1 MAQADG
7 TIIIDTELDTD
18 GAKKGSKELESQI
31 RSLAGTVDGVGV
43 KAKAALNRQVD
54 AFSKLNNEY
63 AAQEKKVSELRQK
76 VEEFAKQKIPTDEYK
91 ELQRQLE
98 QTIAKWS
105 RLQDAQDK
113 YRATGGKSNSNVF
126 RRRQYDID
134 QLANTVDHLKSDMQ
148 ALEEEG
154 NAYKSASSTKEAQ
167 KAVEQLE
174 AAEMRLADTNNRLKT
189 SATSVSGTVSEYKRK
204 LEEAGASV
212 KKAGGMVGWFDSALN
227 GLKLCARAPG
237 DVLKW
242 LWGVM
247 KKVPGKIAS
256 GSISLVTNSLK
267 VLGSAAAR
275 ATKKLASMAG
285 SAIVGGLKKLS
296 AGILGIHKT
305 ANKSTYSMGT
315 MIKNALVMGA
325 LYKGIS
331 GASAAIKSGF
341 ENLAQYSG
349 STNNSISMLW
359 SSLERLKNSLAT
371 AFAPVLNIVAPILT
385 KFINMISTAVSYV
398 GAFVSALTGKSTY
411 TKAVGVQK
419 NYAASL
425 KDTASGAKDAA
436 KETEKAADAANDY
449 LSPLDDINKFSED
462 NKSSSSSPSNSTG
475 GGAGGID
482 PSSMFTE
489 APIESNIK
497 GLAQKIKDLIKNED
511 FEGLGAFLAE
521 QLNAGMA
528 KVKDAIS
535 WEKVGPQ
542 ITYFV
547 NAFTTTFNSLVDNLD
562 WDLLGRTIG
571 TGVNTIVNALDLLI
585 TGIDWKNLGAK
596 FAEGINGLVD
606 EIDFYH
612 LGELIGHRIMIWPS
626 IVLGFV
632 TNLDWRAIGNQLGKG
647 LNGVVNSISLSDI
660 GAALGRAI
668 TGIFRSGINFSSTFD
683 WLALGSNIASGV
695 NNAFANTDFATVAQ
709 GISKF
714 VTGCIDTLQTFIA
727 ETDWHNVVN
736 SIETFFA
743 NIDWLDIATKVI
755 SLLMSAFGA
764 ALGMVLDLLIDL
776 GKNIIEGIK
785 VGLNMEVADIWN
797 WIKEH
802 IFQPFID
809 GFKNAFGIH
818 SPSTVMQEQGHFIIE
833 GLLNGI
839 TDLIA
844 KFREKFN
851 ELKTIAV
858 NKLKE
863 AKDGAVQK
871 GKEMRDSLVNIVE
884 NIREKFHNGFQSLVN
899 IVKNPINHVLSMIN
913 SLLRAAQTM
922 QNNFASALNSMNIEL
937 PGWLEKL
944 TGFSSIGFNIGY
956 WRAPQVPY
964 LAQGAVIPPNKEFM
978 AVLGDQKSGNNIEA
992 PEALIRKIVREES
1005 GNGKGATYNVNAQ
1018 INRRTLFTMVLEE
1031 GKVQKTVTGRN
1042 PFETI

>member
-7 TIIIDTELDTD
+7 TIIIDTELDVD

-31 RSLAGTVDGVGV
+31 RNLAGTVDGVGA
-43 KAKAALNRQVD
+43 KAKAALNKQVD

-63 AAQEKKVSELRQK
+63 AAQTKKVDEL
-76 VEEFAKQKIPTDEYK
+76 KQKIEEFSKKKFALTDEYK
-91 ELQRQLE
+91 EVAKELQNARISLE
-98 QTIAKWS
+98 K
-105 RLQDAQDK
+105 LQNAQNRFLAGGGSKYSDK
-113 YRATGGKSNSNVF
+113 YKKY
-126 RRRQYDID
+126 QYDID
-134 QLANTVDHLKSDMQ
+134 AAKQSI
-148 ALEEEG
+148 
-154 NAYKSASSTKEAQ
+154 KE
-167 KAVEQLE
+167 LE
-174 AAEMRLADTNNRLKT
+174 ATER
-189 SATSVSGTVSEYKRK
+189 
-204 LEEAGASV
+204 
-212 KKAGGMVGWFDSALN
+212 GM
-227 GLKLCARAPG
+227 
-237 DVLKW
+237 
-242 LWGVM
+242 
-247 KKVPGKIAS
+247 IAS
-256 GSISLVTNSLK
+256 GKANMPVADTKEYADMQNQLSEAEAKRVDMQNR
-267 VLGSAAAR
+267 LG
-275 ATKKLASMAG
+275 TSMNYIIDQVDEYNQET
-285 SAIVGGLKKLS
+285 SKMAIVTEKVKSVFAKLGNTIKRVAKLTGSEVIGGLKKLS
-296 AGILGIHKT
+296 AGILGIHKS
-305 ANKSTYSMGT
+305 ANKSTYSMGM

-325 LYKGIS
+325 LYKVIS
-331 GASAAIKSGF
+331 GASSAIKSGF

-371 AFAPVLNIVAPILT
+371 AFAPILNIVAPILT

-398 GAFVSALTGKSTY
+398 GAFFSALTGKSTY

-449 LSPLDDINKFSED
+449 LSPLDDINRFED
-462 NKSSSSSPSNSTG
+462 NKSSSSPSGSTG
-475 GGAGGID
+475 GGID

-489 APIESNIK
+489 APIESSVK

-596 FAEGINGLVD
+596 FAEGVNGLVD
-606 EIDFYH
+606 EVDFYH
-612 LGELIGHRIMIWPS
+612 LGELIGHKIMIWPS

-632 TNLDWRAIGNQLGKG
+632 TNLDWGSVGNQLGKG

-668 TGIFRSGINFSSTFD
+668 TGIFRTAINFSSTFD
-683 WLALGSNIASGV
+683 WLALGSNIANGV
-695 NNAFANTDFATVAQ
+695 NNAFTNTDFATVAQ

-743 NIDWLDIATKVI
+743 NIEWLDIATKVI
-755 SLLMSAFGA
+755 NLLMNAFGA
-764 ALGMVLDLLIDL
+764 ALGMALDLLIDL

-818 SPSTVMQEQGHFIIE
+818 SPSTVMRTMGQYIIQG
-833 GLLNGI
+833 LMSGI
-839 TDLIA
+839 TDLVA
-844 KFREKFN
+844 NFKEKFN

-858 NKLKE
+858 NKLNETKDSAVRKGSEMRESLSRTVEFIRDKFSSGFQNIASTVGPKVQE
-863 AKDGAVQK
+863 AKNAAVQK
-871 GKEMRDSLVNIVE
+871 AQDMLSSLSNIIG
-884 NIREKFHNGFQSLVN
+884 NIQDRFHNGFQNLVS
-899 IVKNPINHVLSMIN
+899 IVRNPINRVLGMIN
-913 SLLRAAQTM
+913 ALLRAAQTM
-922 QNNFASALNSMNIEL
+922 QNNFANALNSMNIQL
-937 PGWLEKL
+937 PGWLQKL
-944 TGFSSIGFNIGY
+944 TGWSSVGFNVGY
-956 WRAPQVPY
+956 WSAPQVPY
-964 LAQGAVIPPNKEFM
+964 LAQGAVIPPNKEFI
-978 AVLGDQKSGNNIEA
+978 AVLGDQRNGNNIEA
-992 PEALIRKIVREES
+992 PENLIRQIVREEV
-1005 GNGKGATYNVNAQ
+1005 GGLGGGTYNFTAN
-1018 INRRTLFTMVLEE
+1018 INRRTLFKEVIDEAKMQRIST
-1031 GKVQKTVTGRN
+1031 GKN
-1042 PFETI
+1042 PFELA

>member
-7 TIIIDTELDTD
+7 TIIIDTELDVD
-18 GAKKGSKELESQI
+18 GAKNGSRELESEI
-31 RSLAGTVDGVGV
+31 RKLAGTVDGIGT
-43 KAKAALNRQVD
+43 KAKVALDKQVD
-54 AFSKLNNEY
+54 AFVKLNNEY
-63 AAQEKKVSELRQK
+63 SLQEKKVSELRQK
-76 VEEFAKQKIPTDEYK
+76 VEEFAKQRIPTDEYK
-91 ELQRQLE
+91 NLQSELEKSVSKLE
-98 QTIAKWS
+98 KLEEMQK
-105 RLQDAQDK
+105 K
-113 YRATGGKSNSNVF
+113 YIETSGDYSDSNAF
-126 RRRQYDID
+126 KRRQYDIET
-134 QLANTVDHLKSDMQ
+134 LTKNISRLKGEMSELQKSGKDTI
-148 ALEEEG
+148 
-154 NAYKSASSTKEAQ
+154 SASSTKEA
-167 KAVEQLE
+167 V
-174 AAEMRLADTNNRLKT
+174 AAENQLAAAEAKRESMQNRLRTSLNAIGAKVDEYNQKTSKTAVITERLKT
-189 SATSVSGTVSEYKRK
+189 AFAKLGNSIKRVAKLTGSE
-204 LEEAGASV
+204 V
-212 KKAGGMVGWFDSALN
+212 
-227 GLKLCARAPG
+227 
-237 DVLKW
+237 
-242 LWGVM
+242 
-247 KKVPGKIAS
+247 I
-256 GSISLVTNSLK
+256 
-267 VLGSAAAR
+267 
-275 ATKKLASMAG
+275 
-285 SAIVGGLKKLS
+285 GGLKKLS

-449 LSPLDDINKFSED
+449 LSPLDDINRFSED
-462 NKSSSSSPSNSTG
+462 NKSSSSPSGSTG

-606 EIDFYH
+606 EVDFYH

-632 TNLDWRAIGNQLGKG
+632 TNLDWGAIGNQLGKG

-660 GAALGRAI
+660 GAALDRAI
-668 TGIFRSGINFSSTFD
+668 TGIFRTAINFSSTFD

-743 NIDWLDIATKVI
+743 NIDWLVIATKVI

-839 TDLIA
+839 ANLIA

-978 AVLGDQKSGNNIEA
+978 AVLGDQKNGNNIEA
-992 PEALIRKIVREES
+992 PENLIRQIVREEA
-1005 GNGKGATYNVNAQ
+1005 GGLGGGTYNFTAN
-1018 INRRTLFTMVLEE
+1018 INRRTLFKEVIDEAKMQRIST
-1031 GKVQKTVTGRN
+1031 GKN
-1042 PFETI
+1042 PFELA

>member
-7 TIIIDTELDTD
+7 TIIIDTELDVD

-31 RSLAGTVDGVGV
+31 RNLAGTVDGVGA
-43 KAKAALNRQVD
+43 KAKAALNKQVD

-63 AAQEKKVSELRQK
+63 AAQEKKVSEL
-76 VEEFAKQKIPTDEYK
+76 KQKIEEFSKKKFALSDEYK
-91 ELQRQLE
+91 EVAKELQNAR
-98 QTIAKWS
+98 IS
-105 RLQDAQDK
+105 LQKLQNAQNRFLAGGGSKYSDK
-113 YRATGGKSNSNVF
+113 YKKY
-126 RRRQYDID
+126 QYDID
-134 QLANTVDHLKSDMQ
+134 AAKQSI
-148 ALEEEG
+148 
-154 NAYKSASSTKEAQ
+154 KE
-167 KAVEQLE
+167 LE
-174 AAEMRLADTNNRLKT
+174 ATER
-189 SATSVSGTVSEYKRK
+189 
-204 LEEAGASV
+204 
-212 KKAGGMVGWFDSALN
+212 GM
-227 GLKLCARAPG
+227 
-237 DVLKW
+237 
-242 LWGVM
+242 
-247 KKVPGKIAS
+247 IAS
-256 GSISLVTNSLK
+256 GKANMPVADTKEYADMQNQLSEEEAKRVDMQNSL
-267 VLGSAAAR
+267 G
-275 ATKKLASMAG
+275 TSMNYIIDQVDEYNQET
-285 SAIVGGLKKLS
+285 SKMAIVTEKVKSVFAKLGNTIKRVAKLTGSEVIGGLKKLS
-296 AGILGIHKT
+296 AGILGIHKS
-305 ANKSTYSMGT
+305 ANKSTYSMGM

-325 LYKGIS
+325 LYKVIS
-331 GASAAIKSGF
+331 GASSAIKSGF

-371 AFAPVLNIVAPILT
+371 AFAPILNIVAPILT

-398 GAFVSALTGKSTY
+398 GAFFSALTGKSTY
-411 TKAVGVQK
+411 TKAVSVQK

-449 LSPLDDINKFSED
+449 LSPLDDINRFSED
-462 NKSSSSSPSNSTG
+462 NKSSSSPSGSTG

-571 TGVNTIVNALDLLI
+571 AGVNTIVNALDLLI

-606 EIDFYH
+606 EVDFYH
-612 LGELIGHRIMIWPS
+612 LGELIGHKIMIWPS

-632 TNLDWRAIGNQLGKG
+632 TNLDWGSVGNQLGKG
-647 LNGVVNSISLSDI
+647 LNGAVSSISLSDI

-668 TGIFRSGINFSSTFD
+668 TGIFRTAINFAATFD

-695 NNAFANTDFATVAQ
+695 NSAFANTDFATVAQ

-714 VTGCIDTLQTFIA
+714 VIGCIDTLQTFIA
-727 ETDWHNVVN
+727 ETDWHTVVN

-755 SLLMSAFGA
+755 NLLMSAFGA
-764 ALGMVLDLLIDL
+764 AFGMVLDLLIDL

-785 VGLNMEVADIWN
+785 AGLNMEVADIWN

-818 SPSTVMQEQGHFIIE
+818 SPSTVMRTMGQYIIQ

-839 TDLIA
+839 TDLVA
-844 KFREKFN
+844 YFREKFN
-851 ELKTIAV
+851 ELKTIAI
-858 NKLKE
+858 NKLIE
-863 AKDGAVQK
+863 TKDGAVRK
-871 GKEMRDSLVNIVE
+871 GSEMRESLSQIVE
-884 NIREKFHNGFQSLVN
+884 SIRGKFSNGFQNIASTVGSKVQEAKNAAVQKAQDMLSSLSGIVGN
-899 IVKNPINHVLSMIN
+899 IQDRFRNGFQNLVSIVRNPINRVLGMIN
-913 SLLRAAQTM
+913 ALLRAAQTM
-922 QNNFASALNSMNIEL
+922 QNNFANALNSMNIQL
-937 PGWLEKL
+937 PGWLQKL
-944 TGFSSIGFNIGY
+944 TGWSSVGFNVGY
-956 WRAPQVPY
+956 WSAPQVPY

-978 AVLGDQKSGNNIEA
+978 AILGDQKNGNNIEA
-992 PEALIRKIVREES
+992 PENLIRQIVREEA
-1005 GNGKGATYNVNAQ
+1005 GGLGGGTYNFTAN
-1018 INRRTLFTMVLEE
+1018 INRRTLFKEVIDEAKMQRIST
-1031 GKVQKTVTGRN
+1031 GKN
-1042 PFETI
+1042 PFELA

>member
-7 TIIIDTELDTD
+7 TIIIDTELDVD

-31 RSLAGTVDGVGV
+31 RNLAGTVDGVGA
-43 KAKAALNRQVD
+43 KAKAALNKQVD

-76 VEEFAKQKIPTDEYK
+76 VAEFAKQKIPTDEYK
-91 ELQRQLE
+91 EMQAQMDQTTTKLE
-98 QTIAKWS
+98 
-105 RLQDAQDK
+105 RLQEAQER
-113 YRATGGKSNSNVF
+113 YLATGGRSNSNAF
-126 RRRQYDID
+126 KRRQYDINE
-134 QLANTVDHLKSDMQ
+134 LTNTIRYLKGEMQ
-148 ALEEEG
+148 ALEEDG
-154 NAYKSASSTKEAQ
+154 NAYKPGNSTAEA
-167 KAVEQLE
+167 V
-174 AAEMRLADTNNRLKT
+174 AAENQLVAAEAKRMDMQNRLSTSIGAITSKVDEYNQKT
-189 SATSVSGTVSEYKRK
+189 TKTASITERLKSAFARLGSVAKSAVSK
-204 LEEAGASV
+204 LTQ
-212 KKAGGMVGWFDSALN
+212 MVGS
-227 GLKLCARAPG
+227 G
-237 DVLKW
+237 
-242 LWGVM
+242 
-247 KKVPGKIAS
+247 IA
-256 GSISLVTNSLK
+256 
-267 VLGSAAAR
+267 
-275 ATKKLASMAG
+275 
-285 SAIVGGLKKLS
+285 GGLKKLS
-296 AGILGIHKT
+296 AGILGIHKS
-305 ANKSTYSMGT
+305 ANKSTYSMGM

-325 LYKGIS
+325 LYKVIS
-331 GASAAIKSGF
+331 GASSAIKSGF

-371 AFAPVLNIVAPILT
+371 AFAPILNIVAPILT

-449 LSPLDDINKFSED
+449 LSPLDDINRFSED
-462 NKSSSSSPSNSTG
+462 NKSSSSPSGSTG

-497 GLAQKIKDLIKNED
+497 GIAQKIKDLIKNED

-606 EIDFYH
+606 EVDFYH
-612 LGELIGHRIMIWPS
+612 LGELIGHKIMIWPS

-632 TNLDWRAIGNQLGKG
+632 TNLDWGSVGNQLGKG
-647 LNGVVNSISLSDI
+647 LNCVVNSISLSDI

-668 TGIFRSGINFSSTFD
+668 TGIFRTAINFAATFD

-695 NNAFANTDFATVAQ
+695 NSAFANTDFATVAQ

-714 VTGCIDTLQTFIA
+714 VIGCIDTLQTFIA
-727 ETDWHNVVN
+727 ETDWHTVVN

-755 SLLMSAFGA
+755 NLLMSAFGA

-785 VGLNMEVADIWN
+785 AGLNMEVADIWN
-797 WIKEH
+797 WIKAH

-818 SPSTVMQEQGHFIIE
+818 SPSTVMRTMGQYIIQ
-833 GLLNGI
+833 GLLNGT
-839 TDLIA
+839 TDLVA
-844 KFREKFN
+844 NFKEKFS

-858 NKLKE
+858 NKLNETKDNAVRKGSEMRESLSRTVESIRDKFSSGFQNITSTVVSKVQE
-863 AKDGAVQK
+863 AKNAAVQK
-871 GKEMRDSLVNIVE
+871 AQDMLSSLSNIIG
-884 NIREKFHNGFQSLVN
+884 NIQDRFHNGFQNLVS
-899 IVKNPINHVLSMIN
+899 IVRNPINRVLGMIN
-913 SLLRAAQTM
+913 ALLRAAQTM
-922 QNNFASALNSMNIEL
+922 QNNFANALNSMNIQL
-937 PGWLEKL
+937 PGWLQQL
-944 TGFSSIGFNIGY
+944 TGWSSVGFNVGY
-956 WRAPQVPY
+956 WSAPQVPY

-992 PEALIRKIVREES
+992 PESLIRKIVREES
-1005 GNGKGATYNVNAQ
+1005 GTGKGATYNVNAQ
-1018 INRRTLFTMVLEE
+1018 VGRKTLFTLVLEE
-1031 GKVQKTVTGRN
+1031 GQAQKMITGRN
-1042 PFETI
+1042 PFEMI

>member
-7 TIIIDTELDTD
+7 TIIIDTELDVD

-31 RSLAGTVDGVGV
+31 RNLAGTVDGVGA
-43 KAKAALNRQVD
+43 KAKAALNKQVD

-63 AAQEKKVSELRQK
+63 AAQTKKVDEL
-76 VEEFAKQKIPTDEYK
+76 KQKIEEFSKKKFALTDEYK
-91 ELQRQLE
+91 EVAKELQNARISLE
-98 QTIAKWS
+98 K
-105 RLQDAQDK
+105 LQNAQNRFLAGGGSKYSDK
-113 YRATGGKSNSNVF
+113 YKKY
-126 RRRQYDID
+126 QYDID
-134 QLANTVDHLKSDMQ
+134 AAKQSI
-148 ALEEEG
+148 
-154 NAYKSASSTKEAQ
+154 KE
-167 KAVEQLE
+167 LE
-174 AAEMRLADTNNRLKT
+174 ATER
-189 SATSVSGTVSEYKRK
+189 
-204 LEEAGASV
+204 
-212 KKAGGMVGWFDSALN
+212 GM
-227 GLKLCARAPG
+227 
-237 DVLKW
+237 
-242 LWGVM
+242 
-247 KKVPGKIAS
+247 IAS
-256 GSISLVTNSLK
+256 GKANMPVADTKEYADMQNQLSEAEAKRVDMQNR
-267 VLGSAAAR
+267 LG
-275 ATKKLASMAG
+275 TSMNYIIDQVDEYNQET
-285 SAIVGGLKKLS
+285 SKMAIVTEKVKSVFAKLGNTIKRVAKLTGSEVIGGLKKLS
-296 AGILGIHKT
+296 AGILGIHKS
-305 ANKSTYSMGT
+305 ANKSTYSMGM

-325 LYKGIS
+325 LYKVIS
-331 GASAAIKSGF
+331 GASSAIKSGF

-449 LSPLDDINKFSED
+449 LSPLDDINRFSED
-462 NKSSSSSPSNSTG
+462 NKSSSSPSGSTG

-497 GLAQKIKDLIKNED
+497 GLAQKIKNLIKNED

-606 EIDFYH
+606 EVDFYH

-632 TNLDWRAIGNQLGKG
+632 TNLDWGAVGNQLGKG
-647 LNGVVNSISLSDI
+647 LNGVANSISLSDI

-668 TGIFRSGINFSSTFD
+668 TGIFRTAINFSSTFD
-683 WLALGSNIASGV
+683 WLALGSNIANGV

-727 ETDWHNVVN
+727 ETDWHTVVN

-755 SLLMSAFGA
+755 NLLMSAFGA

-785 VGLNMEVADIWN
+785 AGLNMEVAEIWN

-809 GFKNAFGIH
+809 GFKNAFGIN
-818 SPSTVMQEQGHFIIE
+818 SPSTVMRTMGQYIIQ

-839 TDLIA
+839 TDLVA
-844 KFREKFN
+844 YFREKFN
-851 ELKTIAV
+851 ELKTIAI
-858 NKLKE
+858 NKLIE
-863 AKDGAVQK
+863 TKDGAVRK
-871 GKEMRDSLVNIVE
+871 GSEMRESLSQIVE
-884 NIREKFHNGFQSLVN
+884 SIRGKFSNGFQNIASTVGSKVQEAKNAAVQKAQDMLSSLSNIIGNIQDRFHNGFQNLVN
-899 IVKNPINHVLSMIN
+899 IVRNPINRVLGMIN
-913 SLLRAAQTM
+913 ALLRAAQTM
-922 QNNFASALNSMNIEL
+922 QNNFANALNSMNIQL
-937 PGWLEKL
+937 PGWLQKL
-944 TGFSSIGFNIGY
+944 TGWSSVGFNVGY
-956 WRAPQVPY
+956 WSAPQVPY

-978 AVLGDQKSGNNIEA
+978 AVLGDQRNGNNIEA
-992 PEALIRKIVREES
+992 PENLIRQIVREEAGGLS
-1005 GNGKGATYNVNAQ
+1005 GGTYNFTAN
-1018 INRRTLFTMVLEE
+1018 INRRTLFKEVIDEAKMQRIST
-1031 GKVQKTVTGRN
+1031 GKN
-1042 PFETI
+1042 PFELA

>member
-7 TIIIDTELDTD
+7 TIIIDTELDVD

-31 RSLAGTVDGVGV
+31 RSLAGTVDGVGA
-43 KAKAALNRQVD
+43 KAKAALNKQVD

-63 AAQEKKVSELRQK
+63 AAQEKKVSDLRQK
-76 VEEFAKQKIPTDEYK
+76 VEEFAKQKIPTDDYK
-91 ELQRQLE
+91 EIQKQLD
-98 QTIAKWS
+98 QTSTKLV
-105 RLQDAQDK
+105 RLQEAQEK
-113 YRATGGKSNSNVF
+113 YLATGGRSNSNVF

-134 QLANTVDHLKSDMQ
+134 QLSNTVEHLKSEMQ
-148 ALEEEG
+148 ALESEG
-154 NAYKSASSTKEAQ
+154 NAYKSGNSTAEA
-167 KAVEQLE
+167 V
-174 AAEMRLADTNNRLKT
+174 AAENQLADAEAKRMDMQNRLNTSMGAITSSVDEYNQKT
-189 SATSVSGTVSEYKRK
+189 TKS
-204 LEEAGASV
+204 ASV
-212 KKAGGMVGWFDSALN
+212 TERLKSAFT
-227 GLKLCARAPG
+227 R
-237 DVLKW
+237 
-242 LWGVM
+242 
-247 KKVPGKIAS
+247 
-256 GSISLVTNSLK
+256 
-267 VLGSAAAR
+267 LGSAAKSAVSNL
-275 ATKKLASMAG
+275 TKMVG
-285 SAIVGGLKKLS
+285 SGITGGLKKLS

-331 GASAAIKSGF
+331 GASSAIKSGF
-341 ENLAQYSG
+341 ENLARYSG

-371 AFAPVLNIVAPILT
+371 AFAPILNIVAPILT
-385 KFINMISTAVSYV
+385 RFINMISTAVSYV

-419 NYAASL
+419 NWAASL
-425 KDTASGAKDAA
+425 EDTASGASDAA

-449 LSPLDDINKFSED
+449 LSPLDDINKANEES
-462 NKSSSSSPSNSTG
+462 KSNSSSPSGSTG
-475 GGAGGID
+475 NGAGGID
-482 PSSMFTE
+482 PGSMFTE

-497 GLAQKIKDLIKNED
+497 GLAKKIKDLIKNED

-521 QLNAGMA
+521 QINAGMA

-547 NAFTTTFNSLVDNLD
+547 NAFTTTFNSLVDHLD

-571 TGVNTIVNALDLLI
+571 EGVNTIVNTLDLLI
-585 TGIDWKNLGAK
+585 TGIDWKNLGKK
-596 FAEGINGLVD
+596 FAEGVNGLID
-606 EIDFYH
+606 EVDFYH
-612 LGELIGHRIMIWPS
+612 LGELIGHRMMIWPS

-632 TNLDWRAIGNQLGKG
+632 TDLDWGLVGDQIGKG
-647 LNGVVNSISLSDI
+647 LNGIVASVSLSDI

-668 TGIFRSGINFSSTFD
+668 TGIFQTAINFSATFD
-683 WLALGSNIASGV
+683 WLALGKNVANGVNSAFSNTDWATVGKGISDFVKGCLDSLIVAIEGIDWAQILDAAETLIAS
-695 NNAFANTDFATVAQ
+695 
-709 GISKF
+709 
-714 VTGCIDTLQTFIA
+714 
-727 ETDWHNVVN
+727 
-736 SIETFFA
+736 
-743 NIDWLDIATKVI
+743 IDWLGIATKLVHLFMDALGI
-755 SLLMSAFGA
+755 AFG
-764 ALGMVLDLLIDL
+764 LVGKLLYDI
-776 GKNIIEGIK
+776 GTNIVEGLK
-785 VGLNMEVADIWN
+785 GGIWDN
-797 WIKEH
+797 IQKIPGWIKEH
-802 IFQPFID
+802 VFQPFID

-818 SPSTVMQEQGHFIIE
+818 SPSTVMHEQGHFIME

-839 TDLIA
+839 TDLVA
-844 KFREKFN
+844 KFREKFS
-851 ELKTIAV
+851 ELKSVAV

-871 GKEMRDSLVNIVE
+871 GKEMRDSLANIVE

-944 TGFSSIGFNIGY
+944 TGFSSIGFNVGY
-956 WRAPQVPY
+956 WHAPQVPY

-978 AVLGDQKSGNNIEA
+978 AVLGDQKNGNNIEA

>member
-7 TIIIDTELDTD
+7 TIIIDTELDVD

-31 RSLAGTVDGVGV
+31 RNLSGTVDGVGS
-43 KAKAALNRQVD
+43 KAKAALNKQVD

-63 AAQEKKVSELRQK
+63 AAQERKVSELKQK
-76 VEEFAKQKIPTDEYK
+76 VAEFAKQKIPTDEYK
-91 ELQRQLE
+91 EMQVQMDQTTAKLE
-98 QTIAKWS
+98 
-105 RLQDAQDK
+105 RLQEAQER
-113 YRATGGKSNSNVF
+113 YLATGGKSNSNAF
-126 RRRQYDID
+126 KRRQYDINE
-134 QLANTVDHLKSDMQ
+134 LTNTIRYLKGEMQ

-154 NAYKSASSTKEAQ
+154 NAYKPGNSTAEA
-167 KAVEQLE
+167 V
-174 AAEMRLADTNNRLKT
+174 AAENQLAAAEAKRADMQNRLN
-189 SATSVSGTVSEYKRK
+189 TSVSSITSKVDEYNQKTTKSASITERLKSAFSRLGNAAKSAVSR
-204 LEEAGASV
+204 LTQ
-212 KKAGGMVGWFDSALN
+212 MVG
-227 GLKLCARAPG
+227 
-237 DVLKW
+237 
-242 LWGVM
+242 
-247 KKVPGKIAS
+247 S
-256 GSISLVTNSLK
+256 GIT
-267 VLGSAAAR
+267 
-275 ATKKLASMAG
+275 
-285 SAIVGGLKKLS
+285 GGLKKLS

-305 ANKSTYSMGT
+305 ANKSTYSMGM

-331 GASAAIKSGF
+331 GVSSAVKSGF

-359 SSLERLKNSLAT
+359 SSLERLKNSFAT
-371 AFAPVLNIVAPILT
+371 AFAPILNIVAPILT

-419 NYAASL
+419 DYAASL

-449 LSPLDDINKFSED
+449 LSPLDDINRFSED
-462 NKSSSSSPSNSTG
+462 NKSSSSPSSSTG

-497 GLAQKIKDLIKNED
+497 GLAKKIKDLIKNED

-521 QLNAGMA
+521 QINAGMA
-528 KVKDAIS
+528 KAKDAIS

-547 NAFTTTFNSLVDNLD
+547 NAFTTTFNSLVDHLD

-571 TGVNTIVNALDLLI
+571 EGVNTIVNTLDLLI
-585 TGIDWKNLGAK
+585 TGIDWKNLGKK
-596 FAEGINGLVD
+596 FAEGVNGLID
-606 EIDFYH
+606 EVDFYH
-612 LGELIGHRIMIWPS
+612 LGELIGHWVMIWPS

-632 TNLDWRAIGNQLGKG
+632 TNLDWGLVGDKLGEG
-647 LNGVVNSISLSDI
+647 LNGIVASVSLSDI
-660 GAALGRAI
+660 GAALGRSI
-668 TGIFRSGINFSSTFD
+668 TGIFQAAVNFSATFD
-683 WLALGSNIASGV
+683 WLALGKNVANGVNSAFSNTDWATVGKGISDFTKGCLDSLIVAIEGIDWAQILDAAETLIAS
-695 NNAFANTDFATVAQ
+695 
-709 GISKF
+709 
-714 VTGCIDTLQTFIA
+714 
-727 ETDWHNVVN
+727 
-736 SIETFFA
+736 
-743 NIDWLDIATKVI
+743 IDWLGIATKLVHLFMDALGI
-755 SLLMSAFGA
+755 AFG
-764 ALGMVLDLLIDL
+764 LVGKLIYDI
-776 GKNIIEGIK
+776 GCNIIEGVKNGALAGIT
-785 VGLNMEVADIWN
+785 NIPA

-851 ELKTIAV
+851 ELKSIAV
-858 NKLKE
+858 NKLKQ
-863 AKDGAVQK
+863 AKDGAIQK

-884 NIREKFHNGFQSLVN
+884 NIREKFHNGFQSLVS

-922 QNNFASALNSMNIEL
+922 QNNFANALNSMNIQL
-937 PGWLEKL
+937 PGWLQQL
-944 TGFSSIGFNIGY
+944 TGWSSVGFNVGY
-956 WRAPQVPY
+956 WSAPQVPY
-964 LAQGAVIPPNKEFM
+964 LAHGAVIPPNKEFM
-978 AVLGDQKSGNNIEA
+978 AVLGDQKNGNNIEA
-992 PEALIRKIVREES
+992 PENLIRQIVREEA
-1005 GNGKGATYNVNAQ
+1005 GGLGGGTYNFTAN
-1018 INRRTLFTMVLEE
+1018 INRRTLFKEVIDEAKMQRIST
-1031 GKVQKTVTGRN
+1031 GKN
-1042 PFETI
+1042 PFELA

>member
-7 TIIIDTELDTD
+7 TIIIDTELDVD

-31 RSLAGTVDGVGV
+31 RNLAGTVDGVGA
-43 KAKAALNRQVD
+43 KAKAALNKQVD

-63 AAQEKKVSELRQK
+63 AAQEKKVSEL
-76 VEEFAKQKIPTDEYK
+76 KQKIEEFSKKKFALSDEYK
-91 ELQRQLE
+91 EVAKELQNAR
-98 QTIAKWS
+98 IS
-105 RLQDAQDK
+105 LQKLQNAQNRFLAGGGSKYSDK
-113 YRATGGKSNSNVF
+113 YKKY
-126 RRRQYDID
+126 QYDID
-134 QLANTVDHLKSDMQ
+134 AAKQSI
-148 ALEEEG
+148 
-154 NAYKSASSTKEAQ
+154 KE
-167 KAVEQLE
+167 LE
-174 AAEMRLADTNNRLKT
+174 ATER
-189 SATSVSGTVSEYKRK
+189 
-204 LEEAGASV
+204 
-212 KKAGGMVGWFDSALN
+212 GM
-227 GLKLCARAPG
+227 
-237 DVLKW
+237 
-242 LWGVM
+242 
-247 KKVPGKIAS
+247 IAS
-256 GSISLVTNSLK
+256 GKANMPVADTKEYADMQNQLSEEEAKRVDMQNR
-267 VLGSAAAR
+267 LG
-275 ATKKLASMAG
+275 TSMNYIIDQVDEYNQET
-285 SAIVGGLKKLS
+285 SKMAIVTEKVKSVFAKLGNTIKRVAKLTGSEVIGGLKKLS
-296 AGILGIHKT
+296 AGILGIHKS
-305 ANKSTYSMGT
+305 ANKSTYSMGM

-325 LYKGIS
+325 LYKVIS
-331 GASAAIKSGF
+331 GASSAIKSGF

-371 AFAPVLNIVAPILT
+371 AFAPILNIVAPILT

-398 GAFVSALTGKSTY
+398 GAFFSALTGKSTY

-449 LSPLDDINKFSED
+449 LSPLDDINRFSED
-462 NKSSSSSPSNSTG
+462 NKSSSSPSGSTG

-606 EIDFYH
+606 EVDFYH

-632 TNLDWRAIGNQLGKG
+632 TNLDWGAIGNQLGKG

-668 TGIFRSGINFSSTFD
+668 TGIFRTAINFSSTFD

-764 ALGMVLDLLIDL
+764 ALGMALDLLIDL

-797 WIKEH
+797 WIKAH

-818 SPSTVMQEQGHFIIE
+818 SPSTVMRTMGQYIIQ

-839 TDLIA
+839 TDLVA
-844 KFREKFN
+844 NFKEKFN

-858 NKLKE
+858 NKLNETKDSAVRKGSEMRESLSRTVEFIRDKFSSGFQNIASTVGSKVQE
-863 AKDGAVQK
+863 AKNAAVQK
-871 GKEMRDSLVNIVE
+871 AQDMLSSLSNIIG
-884 NIREKFHNGFQSLVN
+884 NIQDRFHNGFQNLVS
-899 IVKNPINHVLSMIN
+899 IVRNPINRVLGMIN
-913 SLLRAAQTM
+913 ALLRAAQTM
-922 QNNFASALNSMNIEL
+922 QNNFANALNSMNIQL
-937 PGWLEKL
+937 PGWLQKL
-944 TGFSSIGFNIGY
+944 TGWSSVGFNVGY
-956 WRAPQVPY
+956 WSAPQVPY

-978 AVLGDQKSGNNIEA
+978 AVLGDQRNGNNIEA
-992 PEALIRKIVREES
+992 PENLIRQIVREEA
-1005 GNGKGATYNVNAQ
+1005 GGLGGGTYNFTAN
-1018 INRRTLFTMVLEE
+1018 INRRTLFKEVIDEAKMQRIST
-1031 GKVQKTVTGRN
+1031 GKN
-1042 PFETI
+1042 PFELA

>member
-7 TIIIDTELDTD
+7 TIIIDTELDVD

-31 RSLAGTVDGVGV
+31 RNLAGTVDGVGS
-43 KAKAALNRQVD
+43 KAKAALNKQVD

-63 AAQEKKVSELRQK
+63 AAQTKKVDEL
-76 VEEFAKQKIPTDEYK
+76 KQKIEDFSKKKITATEEYK
-91 ELQRQLE
+91 QLSKELFNANTKLE
-98 QTIAKWS
+98 KLEASQK
-105 RLQDAQDK
+105 RFL
-113 YRATGGKSNSNVF
+113 ATGGRTYSNTY
-126 RRRQYDID
+126 RKYQYDID
-134 QLANTVDHLKSDMQ
+134 
-148 ALEEEG
+148 
-154 NAYKSASSTKEAQ
+154 
-167 KAVEQLE
+167 
-174 AAEMRLADTNNRLKT
+174 
-189 SATSVSGTVSEYKRK
+189 
-204 LEEAGASV
+204 
-212 KKAGGMVGWFDSALN
+212 
-227 GLKLCARAPG
+227 
-237 DVLKW
+237 
-242 LWGVM
+242 
-247 KKVPGKIAS
+247 
-256 GSISLVTNSLK
+256 
-267 VLGSAAAR
+267 
-275 ATKKLASMAG
+275 ATKKSIEELRTAEKDMIKNHTASMPVTDMKEYADMQNQLSAAEAKRVDMQNRLG
-285 SAIVGGLKKLS
+285 TSMNYIIEQVDEYNQEASKMAIVAEKVKSAFAKLGNAIKRVAKLTGSGVIGGLKKLS
-296 AGILGIHKT
+296 AGILGIHKS
-305 ANKSTYSMGT
+305 ANKSTYSMGM

-331 GASAAIKSGF
+331 GASSAIKSGF

-371 AFAPVLNIVAPILT
+371 AFAPILNIVAPILT

-398 GAFVSALTGKSTY
+398 GAFFSALTGKSTY

-449 LSPLDDINKFSED
+449 LSPLDDINRFSED
-462 NKSSSSSPSNSTG
+462 NKSSSSPSGSTG
-475 GGAGGID
+475 GGVGGID

-606 EIDFYH
+606 EVDFYH
-612 LGELIGHRIMIWPS
+612 LGELIGHKIMIWPS

-632 TNLDWRAIGNQLGKG
+632 TNLNWVSVGNQLGKG

-668 TGIFRSGINFSSTFD
+668 TGIFRTAINFAATFD
-683 WLALGSNIASGV
+683 WLALGRNVANGV
-695 NNAFANTDFATVAQ
+695 NSAFSNTDWATVGQ
-709 GISKF
+709 GISNF
-714 VTGCIDTLQTFIA
+714 VRGCLSSLITA
-727 ETDWHNVVN
+727 
-736 SIETFFA
+736 IE
-743 NIDWLDIATKVI
+743 NIDWAQILDAAETLIASIDWLGIATDLVHLFMNALGI
-755 SLLMSAFGA
+755 AFG
-764 ALGMVLDLLIDL
+764 LVGKLIYDIGL
-776 GKNIIEGIK
+776 NIIEGVKNGALAGIT
-785 VGLNMEVADIWN
+785 NIPA
-797 WIKEH
+797 WIKAH

-818 SPSTVMQEQGHFIIE
+818 SPSTVMRTMGQYIIQ

-839 TDLIA
+839 TDLVA
-844 KFREKFN
+844 YFREKFN
-851 ELKTIAV
+851 ELKTIAI
-858 NKLKE
+858 NKLIE
-863 AKDGAVQK
+863 TKDGAVRK
-871 GKEMRDSLVNIVE
+871 GSEMRESLSQIVE
-884 NIREKFHNGFQSLVN
+884 SIRGKFSNGFKNIASTVGSKVQEAKNAAVQKAQDMLSSLSNIIGNIQDRFHNGFQNLVS
-899 IVKNPINHVLSMIN
+899 IVRNPINRVLSMIN
-913 SLLRAAQTM
+913 ALLRAAQTM
-922 QNNFASALNSMNIEL
+922 QNNFANALNSMNIQL
-937 PGWLEKL
+937 PGWLQKL
-944 TGFSSIGFNIGY
+944 TGWSSVGFNVGY
-956 WRAPQVPY
+956 WSAPQVPY

-978 AVLGDQKSGNNIEA
+978 AVLGDQRNGNNIEA
-992 PEALIRKIVREES
+992 PENLIRQIVREEA
-1005 GNGKGATYNVNAQ
+1005 GGLGGGTYNFTAN
-1018 INRRTLFTMVLEE
+1018 INRRTLFKEVIDEAKMQRIST
-1031 GKVQKTVTGRN
+1031 GKN
-1042 PFETI
+1042 PFELA

>member
-7 TIIIDTELDTD
+7 TIIIDTELDVD

-31 RSLAGTVDGVGV
+31 RNLASTVDGVGA
-43 KAKAALNRQVD
+43 KAKNALNKQVD
-54 AFSKLNNEY
+54 AFAKLNNEY

-91 ELQRQLE
+91 EMQKQMD

-113 YRATGGKSNSNVF
+113 YIATGGNSDSNVF
-126 RRRQYDID
+126 KRRQYDMR
-134 QLANTVDHLKSDMQ
+134 QLADTVDLLKGEMQ

-154 NAYKSASSTKEAQ
+154 NAYKPGNSTAEA
-167 KAVEQLE
+167 V
-174 AAEMRLADTNNRLKT
+174 AAENQLAAAEAKRIDMQNRLGT
-189 SATSVSGTVSEYKRK
+189 SMNYIVDQVDEYNQETSKMAVVTEKVKSAFSKLGNAIKRVAKLTGSGV
-204 LEEAGASV
+204 
-212 KKAGGMVGWFDSALN
+212 
-227 GLKLCARAPG
+227 
-237 DVLKW
+237 
-242 LWGVM
+242 
-247 KKVPGKIAS
+247 I
-256 GSISLVTNSLK
+256 
-267 VLGSAAAR
+267 
-275 ATKKLASMAG
+275 
-285 SAIVGGLKKLS
+285 GGLKKLS
-296 AGILGIHKT
+296 AGILGIRKS
-305 ANKSTYSMGT
+305 ANKSTYSMGM

-325 LYKGIS
+325 LYKVIS
-331 GASAAIKSGF
+331 GASSAIKSGF

-398 GAFVSALTGKSTY
+398 GAFFSALTGKSTY
-411 TKAVGVQK
+411 TKAVNVQK
-419 NYAASL
+419 DYAASL

-449 LSPLDDINKFSED
+449 LSPLDDINRFSED
-462 NKSSSSSPSNSTG
+462 NKSSSSPSGSTG

-547 NAFTTTFNSLVDNLD
+547 NAFTTTINSLVDNLD

-606 EIDFYH
+606 EVDFYH
-612 LGELIGHRIMIWPS
+612 LGELIGHKIMIWPS

-632 TNLDWRAIGNQLGKG
+632 TNLDWGSIGNQLGKG

-668 TGIFRSGINFSSTFD
+668 TGIFRTAINFAATFD
-683 WLALGSNIASGV
+683 WLALGKNVANGV
-695 NNAFANTDFATVAQ
+695 NSAFSNTDWATVGK
-709 GISKF
+709 GISDF
-714 VTGCIDTLQTFIA
+714 VKGCLDSLIVAIEGIDWAQILDAA
-727 ETDWHNVVN
+727 ETLIV
-736 SIETFFA
+736 S
-743 NIDWLDIATKVI
+743 IDWLGIAAKLVHLFFDALGI
-755 SLLMSAFGA
+755 AFGLA
-764 ALGMVLDLLIDL
+764 AKLFKDVLYGIGNL
-776 GKNIIEGIK
+776 IIEGFTGGILDSMK
-785 VGLNMEVADIWN
+785 KIPEWV
-797 WIKEH
+797 KEH

-818 SPSTVMQEQGHFIIE
+818 SPSTVMRTMGQYIIQ

-839 TDLIA
+839 TDLVA
-844 KFREKFN
+844 NFKEKFS

-858 NKLKE
+858 NKLNETKDSAVRKGSELRESLSRTVESIRDKFSSGFQNITSTVVSKVQE
-863 AKDGAVQK
+863 AKNAAVQK
-871 GKEMRDSLVNIVE
+871 AQDMLSSLSNIIG
-884 NIREKFHNGFQSLVN
+884 NIQDRFHNGFQNLVS
-899 IVKNPINHVLSMIN
+899 IVRNPINRVLGMIN
-913 SLLRAAQTM
+913 ALLRAAQTM
-922 QNNFASALNSMNIEL
+922 QNNFANALNSMNIQL
-937 PGWLEKL
+937 PGWLQQL
-944 TGFSSIGFNIGY
+944 TGWSSVGFNVGY
-956 WRAPQVPY
+956 WSAPQVPY

-978 AVLGDQKSGNNIEA
+978 AVLGDQKNGNNIEA
-992 PEALIRKIVREES
+992 PESLIRKIVREES
-1005 GNGKGATYNVNAQ
+1005 GTGKGATYNVNAQ
-1018 INRRTLFTMVLEE
+1018 VGRKTLFTLVLEE
-1031 GKVQKTVTGRN
+1031 GQAQKMITGRN
-1042 PFETI
+1042 PFEMI

>member
-7 TIIIDTELDTD
+7 TIIIDTELDTG
-18 GAKKGSKELESQI
+18 GAQKGSKELESHI
-31 RSLAGTVDGVGV
+31 RKLASTVDGVGSN
-43 KAKAALNRQVD
+43 AKTALNKQVD

-63 AAQEKKVSELRQK
+63 AAQEKKVSELKQK
-76 VEEFAKQKIPTDEYK
+76 VEEFAKQKVPTDEYK
-91 ELQRQLE
+91 EIQKQLE
-98 QTIAKWS
+98 QTSTKLT
-105 RLQDAQDK
+105 RLQEAQEK
-113 YRATGGKSNSNVF
+113 YLATGGKSNSNVF
-126 RRRQYDID
+126 KRRQYDID
-134 QLANTVDHLKSDMQ
+134 QLTNTVEHLKGEMQSLEEDGTAYKPGNSTAEAVAAENQLAAAEAKRVDMQ
-148 ALEEEG
+148 NRLNTSMGAITSKVDEYNQKTTKSTSVTERL
-154 NAYKSASSTKEAQ
+154 KSAFT
-167 KAVEQLE
+167 
-174 AAEMRLADTNNRLKT
+174 R
-189 SATSVSGTVSEYKRK
+189 
-204 LEEAGASV
+204 
-212 KKAGGMVGWFDSALN
+212 
-227 GLKLCARAPG
+227 
-237 DVLKW
+237 
-242 LWGVM
+242 
-247 KKVPGKIAS
+247 
-256 GSISLVTNSLK
+256 
-267 VLGSAAAR
+267 LGSAAKSAVSNL
-275 ATKKLASMAG
+275 TKMVG
-285 SAIVGGLKKLS
+285 SGITSGLKKLS

-305 ANKSTYSMGT
+305 ANKSTYSMGS

-331 GASAAIKSGF
+331 GASSAIKSGF

-371 AFAPVLNIVAPILT
+371 AFAPILSIVAPILT
-385 KFINMISTAVSYV
+385 RFINMISTAVSYV

-419 NYAASL
+419 DYAASL
-425 KDTASGAKDAA
+425 KDTASGASDAA

-462 NKSSSSSPSNSTG
+462 SKSSSSSPSGSTG

-482 PSSMFTE
+482 PGSMFTE

-571 TGVNTIVNALDLLI
+571 TGVNTIVNTLDLLI

-596 FAEGINGLVD
+596 FAEGVNGLID
-606 EIDFYH
+606 EVDFYH
-612 LGELIGHRIMIWPS
+612 LGELIGHKMMIWPS

-632 TNLDWRAIGNQLGKG
+632 TNLDWGAVGNQLGKG

-668 TGIFRSGINFSSTFD
+668 TGIFRTAIKFAATFD

-727 ETDWHNVVN
+727 ETDWHTVVN

-755 SLLMSAFGA
+755 NLLMSGFGT
-764 ALGMVLDLLIDL
+764 ALGMALDLLIDL

-797 WIKEH
+797 WIKAH

-818 SPSTVMQEQGHFIIE
+818 SPSTVMRTMGQYIMQ

-839 TDLIA
+839 TDLVAIF
-844 KFREKFN
+844 KEKFN
-851 ELKTIAV
+851 QLKTIAI
-858 NKLKE
+858 NKLNETKDSAVRKGSEMRESLSQIVESIRGKFSSGFQNIASTVGSKVQE
-863 AKDGAVQK
+863 AKNAAVQK
-871 GKEMRDSLVNIVE
+871 AQDMLSSLSGIVGNIQD
-884 NIREKFHNGFQSLVN
+884 RFHNGFQNLVS
-899 IVKNPINHVLSMIN
+899 IVRNPINRVLGMIN
-913 SLLRAAQTM
+913 ALLRAAQTM
-922 QNNFASALNSMNIEL
+922 QNNFANALNSMNIQL
-937 PGWLEKL
+937 PGWLQQL
-944 TGFSSIGFNIGY
+944 TGWSSVGFNVGY
-956 WRAPQVPY
+956 WSAPQVPY

-978 AVLGDQKSGNNIEA
+978 AVLGDQKNGNNIEA
-992 PEALIRKIVREES
+992 PESLIRKIVREES
-1005 GNGKGATYNVNAQ
+1005 GTGKGATYNVNAQ
-1018 INRRTLFTMVLEE
+1018 VGRKTLFTLVLEE
-1031 GKVQKTVTGRN
+1031 GQAQKMITGRN
-1042 PFETI
+1042 PFEMI

>member
-7 TIIIDTELDTD
+7 TIIIDTELDVD

-31 RSLAGTVDGVGV
+31 RNLAGTVDGVGA
-43 KAKAALNRQVD
+43 KAKAALNKQVD

-63 AAQEKKVSELRQK
+63 AAQEKKVSEL
-76 VEEFAKQKIPTDEYK
+76 KQKIEEFSKKKFALSDEYK
-91 ELQRQLE
+91 EVAKELQNAR
-98 QTIAKWS
+98 IS
-105 RLQDAQDK
+105 LQKLQNAQNRFLAGGGSKYSDK
-113 YRATGGKSNSNVF
+113 YKKY
-126 RRRQYDID
+126 QYDID
-134 QLANTVDHLKSDMQ
+134 AAKQSI
-148 ALEEEG
+148 
-154 NAYKSASSTKEAQ
+154 KE
-167 KAVEQLE
+167 LE
-174 AAEMRLADTNNRLKT
+174 ATER
-189 SATSVSGTVSEYKRK
+189 
-204 LEEAGASV
+204 
-212 KKAGGMVGWFDSALN
+212 GM
-227 GLKLCARAPG
+227 
-237 DVLKW
+237 
-242 LWGVM
+242 
-247 KKVPGKIAS
+247 IAS
-256 GSISLVTNSLK
+256 GKANMPVADTKEYADMQNQLSEEEAKRVDMQNR
-267 VLGSAAAR
+267 LG
-275 ATKKLASMAG
+275 TSMNYIIDQVDEYNQET
-285 SAIVGGLKKLS
+285 SKMAIVTEKVKSVFAKLGNTIKRVAKLTGSEVIGGLKKLS
-296 AGILGIHKT
+296 AGILGIHKS
-305 ANKSTYSMGT
+305 ANKSTYSMGM

-325 LYKGIS
+325 LYKVIS
-331 GASAAIKSGF
+331 GASSAIKSGF

-371 AFAPVLNIVAPILT
+371 AFAPILNIVAPILT

-398 GAFVSALTGKSTY
+398 GAFFSALTGKSTY
-411 TKAVGVQK
+411 TKAVSVQK

-449 LSPLDDINKFSED
+449 LSPLDDINRFSED
-462 NKSSSSSPSNSTG
+462 NKSSSSPSGSTG

-571 TGVNTIVNALDLLI
+571 AGVNTIVNALDLLI

-606 EIDFYH
+606 EVDFYH
-612 LGELIGHRIMIWPS
+612 LGELIGHKIMIWPS

-632 TNLDWRAIGNQLGKG
+632 TNLDWGSVGNQLGKG
-647 LNGVVNSISLSDI
+647 LNGAVSSISLSDI

-668 TGIFRSGINFSSTFD
+668 TGIFRTAINFAATFD

-695 NNAFANTDFATVAQ
+695 NSAFANTDFATVAQ

-714 VTGCIDTLQTFIA
+714 VIGCIDTLQTFIA
-727 ETDWHNVVN
+727 ETDWHTVVN

-755 SLLMSAFGA
+755 NLLMSAFGA
-764 ALGMVLDLLIDL
+764 AFGMVLDLLIDL

-785 VGLNMEVADIWN
+785 AGLNMEVADIWN

-818 SPSTVMQEQGHFIIE
+818 SPSTVMRTMGQYIIQ

-839 TDLIA
+839 TDLVA
-844 KFREKFN
+844 YFREKFN
-851 ELKTIAV
+851 ELKTIAI
-858 NKLKE
+858 NKLIE
-863 AKDGAVQK
+863 TKDGAVRK
-871 GKEMRDSLVNIVE
+871 GSEMRESLSQIVE
-884 NIREKFHNGFQSLVN
+884 SIRGKFSNGFQNIASTVGSKVQEAKNAAVQKAQDMLSSLSGIVGN
-899 IVKNPINHVLSMIN
+899 IQDRFRNGFQNLVSIVRNPINRVLGMIN
-913 SLLRAAQTM
+913 ALLRAAQTM
-922 QNNFASALNSMNIEL
+922 QNNFANALNSMNIQL
-937 PGWLEKL
+937 PGWLQKL
-944 TGFSSIGFNIGY
+944 TGWSSVGFNVGY
-956 WRAPQVPY
+956 WSAPQVPY

-978 AVLGDQKSGNNIEA
+978 AILGDQKNGNNIEA
-992 PEALIRKIVREES
+992 PENLIRQIVREEA
-1005 GNGKGATYNVNAQ
+1005 GGLGGGTYNFTAN
-1018 INRRTLFTMVLEE
+1018 INRRTLFKEVIDEAKMQRIST
-1031 GKVQKTVTGRN
+1031 GKN
-1042 PFETI
+1042 PFELA

>member
-7 TIIIDTELDTD
+7 TIIIDTELDVD

-31 RSLAGTVDGVGV
+31 RNLAGTVDGVGA
-43 KAKAALNRQVD
+43 KAKAALNKQVD

-76 VEEFAKQKIPTDEYK
+76 VAEFAKQKIPTDEYK
-91 ELQRQLE
+91 EMQAQMD
-98 QTIAKWS
+98 QTTTKLK
-105 RLQDAQDK
+105 RLQEAQER
-113 YRATGGKSNSNVF
+113 YLATGGRSNSNAF
-126 RRRQYDID
+126 KRRQYDINE
-134 QLANTVDHLKSDMQ
+134 LTNTIRYLKGEMQ

-154 NAYKSASSTKEAQ
+154 NAYKPGNSTAEAV
-167 KAVEQLE
+167 AADNQLV
-174 AAEMRLADTNNRLKT
+174 AAEAKRMDMQNRLITSMGAISSKVDEYNQKTTKTASITERLKSAFSRLGNAAKSAVSRLAQ
-189 SATSVSGTVSEYKRK
+189 
-204 LEEAGASV
+204 
-212 KKAGGMVGWFDSALN
+212 MVGS
-227 GLKLCARAPG
+227 G
-237 DVLKW
+237 
-242 LWGVM
+242 
-247 KKVPGKIAS
+247 IA
-256 GSISLVTNSLK
+256 
-267 VLGSAAAR
+267 
-275 ATKKLASMAG
+275 
-285 SAIVGGLKKLS
+285 GGLKKLS
-296 AGILGIHKT
+296 AGILGIHKS

-315 MIKNALVMGA
+315 MIKNALVMGT
-325 LYKGIS
+325 LYKVIG
-331 GASAAIKSGF
+331 GASSAIKSGF

-371 AFAPVLNIVAPILT
+371 AFAPILNIVAPILT

-398 GAFVSALTGKSTY
+398 GAFFSALTGKSTY

-419 NYAASL
+419 DYAASL

-449 LSPLDDINKFSED
+449 LSPLDDINRFSED
-462 NKSSSSSPSNSTG
+462 NKSSSSPSGSTG

-535 WEKVGPQ
+535 REKVGPQ

-585 TGIDWKNLGAK
+585 TGIDWKNLGKK
-596 FAEGINGLVD
+596 FAEGVNGLVN
-606 EIDFYH
+606 EVDFYH
-612 LGELIGHRIMIWPS
+612 LGELIGHKIMIWPS

-632 TNLDWRAIGNQLGKG
+632 TNLDWGSVGNQLGKG
-647 LNGVVNSISLSDI
+647 LNGVVSSISLSDI

-668 TGIFRSGINFSSTFD
+668 TGIFRTAINFAATFD
-683 WLALGSNIASGV
+683 WLALGRNVANGV
-695 NNAFANTDFATVAQ
+695 NSAFSNTDWATVGQ
-709 GISKF
+709 GISNF
-714 VTGCIDTLQTFIA
+714 VIGCLSSLITA
-727 ETDWHNVVN
+727 
-736 SIETFFA
+736 IE
-743 NIDWLDIATKVI
+743 NIDWAQILDAAETLIASIDWLGIATDLVHLFMNALGI
-755 SLLMSAFGA
+755 AFG
-764 ALGMVLDLLIDL
+764 LVGKLIYDIGL
-776 GKNIIEGIK
+776 NIIEGVKNGALDGIT
-785 VGLNMEVADIWN
+785 NIPA
-797 WIKEH
+797 WIKAH

-818 SPSTVMQEQGHFIIE
+818 SPSTVMRTMGQYIIQ

-839 TDLIA
+839 TDLVA
-844 KFREKFN
+844 NFKEKFS

-858 NKLKE
+858 NKLNETKDSAVRKGSEMRESLSRTVEFIRDKFSSGFQNITSTVGSKVQE
-863 AKDGAVQK
+863 AKNAAVQK
-871 GKEMRDSLVNIVE
+871 SQDMLSSLSNIIG
-884 NIREKFHNGFQSLVN
+884 NIQDRFHNGFQNLVS
-899 IVKNPINHVLSMIN
+899 IVRNPINRVLGMIN
-913 SLLRAAQTM
+913 ALLRAAQTM
-922 QNNFASALNSMNIEL
+922 QNNFANALNSMNIQL
-937 PGWLEKL
+937 PGWLQKL
-944 TGFSSIGFNIGY
+944 TGWSSVGFNVGY
-956 WRAPQVPY
+956 WSAPQVPY

-978 AVLGDQKSGNNIEA
+978 AVLGDQKNGNNIEA
-992 PEALIRKIVREES
+992 PESLIRKIVREES
-1005 GNGKGATYNVNAQ
+1005 GTGKGATYNVNAQ
-1018 INRRTLFTMVLEE
+1018 VGRKTLFTLVLEE
-1031 GKVQKTVTGRN
+1031 GQAQKMITGRN
-1042 PFETI
+1042 PFEMI

>member
-7 TIIIDTELDTD
+7 TIIIDTELDVD

-31 RSLAGTVDGVGV
+31 RNLAGTVDGVGA
-43 KAKAALNRQVD
+43 KAKAALNKQVD

-76 VEEFAKQKIPTDEYK
+76 VAEFAKQKIPTDEYK
-91 ELQRQLE
+91 EMQVQMDQTTAKLE
-98 QTIAKWS
+98 
-105 RLQDAQDK
+105 RLQEAQER
-113 YRATGGKSNSNVF
+113 YLATGGRSNSNAF
-126 RRRQYDID
+126 KRRQYDINE
-134 QLANTVDHLKSDMQ
+134 LTNTIRYLKGEMQ

-154 NAYKSASSTKEAQ
+154 NAYKPGNSTAEA
-167 KAVEQLE
+167 V
-174 AAEMRLADTNNRLKT
+174 AAENQLAAAEAKRMDMQNRLSTSMGAISSKVDEYNQKT
-189 SATSVSGTVSEYKRK
+189 TKTASITERLKSA
-204 LEEAGASV
+204 
-212 KKAGGMVGWFDSALN
+212 F
-227 GLKLCARAPG
+227 AR
-237 DVLKW
+237 
-242 LWGVM
+242 
-247 KKVPGKIAS
+247 
-256 GSISLVTNSLK
+256 
-267 VLGSAAAR
+267 LGSAAKSAVS
-275 ATKKLASMAG
+275 KLTQMVG
-285 SAIVGGLKKLS
+285 SGIAGGLKKLS
-296 AGILGIHKT
+296 AGILGIHKS

-325 LYKGIS
+325 LYKVIG
-331 GASAAIKSGF
+331 GASSAIKSGF

-371 AFAPVLNIVAPILT
+371 AFAPILNIVAPILT

-398 GAFVSALTGKSTY
+398 GAFFSALTGKSTY

-419 NYAASL
+419 DYAASL

-449 LSPLDDINKFSED
+449 LSPLDDINRFSED
-462 NKSSSSSPSNSTG
+462 NKSSSSPSSSTG

-521 QLNAGMA
+521 QINAGMA

-606 EIDFYH
+606 EVDFYH
-612 LGELIGHRIMIWPS
+612 LGELIGHKIMIWPS

-632 TNLDWRAIGNQLGKG
+632 TNLDWWAVGNQLGKG

-668 TGIFRSGINFSSTFD
+668 TGIFRTAINFAATFD
-683 WLALGSNIASGV
+683 WLALGRNVANGV
-695 NNAFANTDFATVAQ
+695 NSAFSNTDWATVGQ
-709 GISKF
+709 GISDF
-714 VTGCIDTLQTFIA
+714 VKGCLDSLIVAIDGIDWAQILDAA
-727 ETDWHNVVN
+727 ETLIA
-736 SIETFFA
+736 S
-743 NIDWLDIATKVI
+743 IDWLGIATDLVHLFMNALGI
-755 SLLMSAFGA
+755 AFG
-764 ALGMVLDLLIDL
+764 LVGKLIYDIGL
-776 GKNIIEGIK
+776 NIIEGVKNGALAGIT
-785 VGLNMEVADIWN
+785 NIPA
-797 WIKEH
+797 WIKAH

-818 SPSTVMQEQGHFIIE
+818 SPSTVMRTMGQYIIQ

-839 TDLIA
+839 TDLVA
-844 KFREKFN
+844 NFKEKFS

-871 GKEMRDSLVNIVE
+871 WKEMRDSLVNIVE

-899 IVKNPINHVLSMIN
+899 IVKNPINRVLSMIN

-922 QNNFASALNSMNIEL
+922 QNNFANALNSMNIQL
-937 PGWLEKL
+937 PGWLQKL
-944 TGFSSIGFNIGY
+944 TGWSSVGFNVGY
-956 WRAPQVPY
+956 WSAPQVPY

-978 AVLGDQKSGNNIEA
+978 AVLGDQKNGNNIEA
-992 PEALIRKIVREES
+992 PESLIRKIVREES
-1005 GNGKGATYNVNAQ
+1005 GTGKGATYNVNAQ
-1018 INRRTLFTMVLEE
+1018 VGRKTLFTLVLEE
-1031 GKVQKTVTGRN
+1031 GQAQKMITGRN
-1042 PFETI
+1042 PFEMI

>member
-7 TIIIDTELDTD
+7 TIIIDTELDVD

-31 RSLAGTVDGVGV
+31 RNLAGTVDGVGA
-43 KAKAALNRQVD
+43 KAKAALNKQVD

-76 VEEFAKQKIPTDEYK
+76 VAEFAKQKIPTDEYK
-91 ELQRQLE
+91 EMQVQMDQTTAKLE
-98 QTIAKWS
+98 
-105 RLQDAQDK
+105 RLQEAQER
-113 YRATGGKSNSNVF
+113 YLATGGRSNSNAF
-126 RRRQYDID
+126 KRRQYDINE
-134 QLANTVDHLKSDMQ
+134 LTNTIRYLKGEMQ

-154 NAYKSASSTKEAQ
+154 NAYKPGNSTAEA
-167 KAVEQLE
+167 V
-174 AAEMRLADTNNRLKT
+174 AAENQLAAAEAKRMDMQNRLSTSMGAISSKVDEYNQKT
-189 SATSVSGTVSEYKRK
+189 TKTASITERLKSA
-204 LEEAGASV
+204 
-212 KKAGGMVGWFDSALN
+212 F
-227 GLKLCARAPG
+227 AR
-237 DVLKW
+237 
-242 LWGVM
+242 
-247 KKVPGKIAS
+247 
-256 GSISLVTNSLK
+256 
-267 VLGSAAAR
+267 LGSAAKSAVS
-275 ATKKLASMAG
+275 KLTQMVG
-285 SAIVGGLKKLS
+285 SGIAGGLKKLS
-296 AGILGIHKT
+296 AGILGIHKS

-325 LYKGIS
+325 LYKVIG
-331 GASAAIKSGF
+331 GASSAIKSGF

-371 AFAPVLNIVAPILT
+371 AFAPILNIVAPILT

-398 GAFVSALTGKSTY
+398 GAFFSALTGKSTY

-419 NYAASL
+419 DYAASL

-449 LSPLDDINKFSED
+449 LSPLDDINRFSED
-462 NKSSSSSPSNSTG
+462 NKSSSSPSSSTG

-521 QLNAGMA
+521 QINAGMA

-606 EIDFYH
+606 EVDFYH
-612 LGELIGHRIMIWPS
+612 LGELIGHKIMIWPS

-632 TNLDWRAIGNQLGKG
+632 TNLDWGAVGNQLGKG

-668 TGIFRSGINFSSTFD
+668 TGIFRTAINFAATFD
-683 WLALGSNIASGV
+683 WLALGRNVANGV
-695 NNAFANTDFATVAQ
+695 NSAFSNTDWATVGQ
-709 GISKF
+709 GISDF
-714 VTGCIDTLQTFIA
+714 VKGCLDSLIVAIDGIDWAQILDAA
-727 ETDWHNVVN
+727 ETLIA
-736 SIETFFA
+736 S
-743 NIDWLDIATKVI
+743 IDWLGIATDLVHLFMNALGI
-755 SLLMSAFGA
+755 AFG
-764 ALGMVLDLLIDL
+764 LVGKLIYDIGL
-776 GKNIIEGIK
+776 NIIEGVKNGALAGIT
-785 VGLNMEVADIWN
+785 NIPA
-797 WIKEH
+797 WIKAH

-818 SPSTVMQEQGHFIIE
+818 SPSTVMRTMGQYIIQ

-839 TDLIA
+839 TDLVA
-844 KFREKFN
+844 NFKEKFS

-871 GKEMRDSLVNIVE
+871 WKEMRDSLVNIVE

-899 IVKNPINHVLSMIN
+899 IVKNPINRVLSMIN

-922 QNNFASALNSMNIEL
+922 QNNFANALNSMNIQL
-937 PGWLEKL
+937 PGWLQKL
-944 TGFSSIGFNIGY
+944 TGWSSVGFNVGY
-956 WRAPQVPY
+956 WSAPQVPY

-978 AVLGDQKSGNNIEA
+978 AVLGDQKNGNNIEA
-992 PEALIRKIVREES
+992 PESLIRKIVREES
-1005 GNGKGATYNVNAQ
+1005 GTGKGATYNVNAQ
-1018 INRRTLFTMVLEE
+1018 VGRKTLFTLVLEE
-1031 GKVQKTVTGRN
+1031 GQAQKMITGRN
-1042 PFETI
+1042 PFEMI